1 MAISLFEIVILPD
14 GDIALQRTDEEDA
27 PLIRISFSGEA
38 KAFLQEAKVDVAKAM
53 IDAGIE
59 VFEEL
64 GADNF
69 QMEEGTMI
77 KNRVLH

>member
-14 GDIALQRTDEEDA
+14 GDVALQRTDEEDA

-69 QMEEGTMI
+69 QMEEVTMI